1 MNMEDL
7 IDNGFVEEK
16 EKTVVT
22 SRKVLKGLCQEYGI
36 TNERRALN
44 EYPSFVRFMDK
55 GDTTSAERLLNLW
68 KEDEAHT
75 SI

>member
-1 MNMEDL
+1 MEDL

-16 EKTVVT
+16 EKHVIT
-22 SRKVLKGLCQEYGI
+22 SRSILKGLCQEYGI
-36 TNERRALN
+36 TNECRALN

-55 GDTTSAERLLNLW
+55 GNTEAAEQMLHQW
-68 KEDEAHT
+68 IEDDHHT

>member
-22 SRKVLKGLCQEYGI
+22 SRKILKELCQEAGI

-44 EYPSFVRFMDK
+44 EYPSFVRFMEK
-55 GDTTSAERLLNLW
+55 GDEASAERLLNLW